1 MRYNDYLNDPYS
13 NTPNG
18 PEPGNTIASRYDLRT
33 DDTARCFGCF
43 STSTS
48 RYNRKTGT
56 YENSFISSPPYED
69 VPPFMI
75 KED

>member
-1 MRYNDYLNDPYS
+1 MRYNDYLNDPFS

-18 PEPGNTIASRYDLRT
+18 PEPGNAIASRYDLRT

-48 RYNRKTGT
+48 HFNRKT
-56 YENSFISSPPYED
+56 
-69 VPPFMI
+69 
-75 KED
+75 